1 MKLNTLWGALVAL
14 LFLCLQL
21 PAFSHNS
28 ICRDALDVI
37 GKYESDP
44 VGSYDAINQIGI
56 KGGYGVLGYSGHFS
70 GLYPGERL
78 TDKTVGE
85 IMALQYDDRTLTNQQ
100 WLDQR
105 RLHTV
110 GRYQFIGR
118 TLASLVRR
126 HNISLNAKFT
136 PELQDK
142 LALILL
148 DEAGLGSWIGP
159 YAYANHYERQ
169 TVQQCRAILK

>member
-1 MKLNTLWGALVAL
+1 MKLNTLWGALVAP
-14 LFLCLQL
+14 LFLWLQF

-44 VGSYDAINQIGI
+44 VGSYNAVNQIGI
-56 KGGYGVLGYSGHFS
+56 KGGHGVLGYSGHFS
-70 GLYPGERL
+70 GLYPGENL

-105 RLHTV
+105 RLHAV

-126 HNISLNAKFT
+126 HNISLDDKFT

-142 LALILL
+142 LAIILL
-148 DEAGLGSWIGP
+148 NEAGLGSWIGP
-159 YAYANHYERQ
+159 YAYANHNERLI
-169 TVQQCRAILK
+169 VKQCRATLK